1 MPPSELTLLMYA
13 RKVSTRAAYS
23 TAAGPV
29 MAAVIP
35 TLYGSWARAG
45 VEINSRAMNASQART
60 LNVPAIGL
68 LLRLGMRFGAEPGE
82 FGLRQPG
89 LVCGVHGLY
98 QVAVALVH
106 EAALH
111 LRQVPV
117 GLVHLPRDEVQH
129 PGLAHEACEV
139 GIDHPV
145 GPRPLRPRAGID
157 LDQGDRVPAS
167 FGEHDGLADVG
178 ARFQLVLDVGGG
190 QVLSP
195 RRPPDVALA
204 VHELERAAPVQL
216 PHLPHMEPPVLDG
229 LPRRVLVPPVPA
241 ENSRAVDQDLA
252 VGPQPHAVDRRRG
265 PHIPRAREART
276 LAGDDPAGL
285 RRAVQV
291 D

>member
-23 TAAGPV
+23 TAAGPG
-29 MAAVIP
+29 AKTASSPRTP
-35 TLYGSWARAG
+35 T
-45 VEINSRAMNASQART
+45 QARPRS
-60 LNVPAIGL
+60 VPAIGL

-111 LRQVPV
+111 LPRRRQRILLVLGIQLLRQEPELLHLLHLRQVPV

-139 GIDHPV
+139 GMDQPV
-145 GPRPLRPRAGID
+145 GPPR
-157 LDQGDRVPAS
+157 LPQ
-167 FGEHDGLADVG
+167 
-178 ARFQLVLDVGGG
+178 
-190 QVLSP
+190 
-195 RRPPDVALA
+195 ALA
-204 VHELERAAPVQL
+204 AG
-216 PHLPHMEPPVLDG
+216 PH
-229 LPRRVLVPPVPA
+229 A
-241 ENSRAVDQDLA
+241 
-252 VGPQPHAVDRRRG
+252 HAVDGPRG
-265 PHIPRAREART
+265 PHTPRARDPGT

-291 D
+291 DQV

>member
-45 VEINSRAMNASQART
+45 VEITSRAMNASQART

-106 EAALH
+106 EAALPLPGRRQRILLVLGIQLLRQEPELLHLLH

-129 PGLAHEACEV
+129 PGLAHAASRW

-145 GPRPLRPRAGID
+145 WARAHSD
-157 LDQGDRVPAS
+157 TVPAS
-167 FGEHDGLADVG
+167 ISIRATGY
-178 ARFQLVLDVGGG
+178 
-190 QVLSP
+190 
-195 RRPPDVALA
+195 RRPSANTTASL
-204 VHELERAAPVQL
+204 
-216 PHLPHMEPPVLDG
+216 
-229 LPRRVLVPPVPA
+229 
-241 ENSRAVDQDLA
+241 
-252 VGPQPHAVDRRRG
+252 
-265 PHIPRAREART
+265 T
-276 LAGDDPAGL
+276 
-285 RRAVQV
+285 
-291 D
+291 

>member
-45 VEINSRAMNASQART
+45 VEITSRAMHASQART

-68 LLRLGMRFGAEPGE
+68 LLRLGMRFGAGPGE

-111 LRQVPV
+111 LPRRRQRIL
-117 GLVHLPRDEVQH
+117 LVLGIQLLRQEPELLHLLP
-129 PGLAHEACEV
+129 
-139 GIDHPV
+139 PV
-145 GPRPLRPRAGID
+145 GPPPRRHRAGID
-157 LDQGDRVPAS
+157 LDQGDRVPAP

-195 RRPPDVALA
+195 RRHHDVALA
-204 VHELERAAPVQL
+204 VHEGERAAPVQL

-252 VGPQPHAVDRRRG
+252 VGPQPHAVDRHRG
-265 PHIPRAREART
+265 PYIPRA
-276 LAGDDPAGL
+276 PAAPP
-285 RRAVQV
+285 RRPLGPPR
-291 D
+291 